1 MKDFRGRVAV
11 ITGAASGIGR
21 SLALRSAQEGM
32 KVVLADTEEEAVTRA
47 AGELE
52 AGGARAI
59 SFVTDVSKSADLQAL
74 ADFTLAEYGAVDL
87 VCNNAGVGG
96 RGLILENSL
105 EYWDW
110 ILGVNLFGV
119 IYGVK
124 TFVPI
129 MLEQNSDGHVVNTA
143 SIAGFKGGPGQGAYK
158 VSKFGVVTLTETL
171 FHELARMKSRIGVS
185 LLCPAFVKTDIL
197 NSERNYPAGRDA
209 VVDAG
214 KLSAEEEERVR
225 VFRRDVNKGKPP
237 DEIAKQVF
245 DAIRQR
251 RFYVFYTS

>member
-87 VCNNAGVGG
+87 VCNNAGGG
-96 RGLILENSL
+96 RTGTHPREFPGVLVLDSRCESL
-105 EYWDW
+105 
-110 ILGVNLFGV
+110 GGV

-129 MLEQNSDGHVVNTA
+129 MLKQKSDGHVVNTA
-143 SIAGFKGGPGQGAYK
+143 SIADFKGGPGQGAYK

-197 NSERNYPAGRDA
+197 NSERNYPSGRDA

-225 VFRRDVNKGKPP
+225 VFRRGVNKG
-237 DEIAKQVF
+237 E
-245 DAIRQR
+245 
-251 RFYVFYTS
+251 TTG

>member
-1 MKDFRGRVAV
+1 MKDFRGRVVV

-52 AGGARAI
+52 AGGTRAI

-110 ILGVNLFGV
+110 ILGVNLLGGNLRSED
-119 IYGVK
+119 IC
-124 TFVPI
+124 
-129 MLEQNSDGHVVNTA
+129 SDHA
-143 SIAGFKGGPGQGAYK
+143 
-158 VSKFGVVTLTETL
+158 
-171 FHELARMKSRIGVS
+171 
-185 LLCPAFVKTDIL
+185 
-197 NSERNYPAGRDA
+197 
-209 VVDAG
+209 
-214 KLSAEEEERVR
+214 
-225 VFRRDVNKGKPP
+225 
-237 DEIAKQVF
+237 
-245 DAIRQR
+245 
-251 RFYVFYTS
+251 